1 MFEPFLDALPI
12 VFQWQ
17 NIAAMIG
24 GLVAGIVIGALPG
37 LTATMAIAVLLPLT
51 FTMQPLVALGMM
63 AGIYNGTMYGSAIPA
78 VLLRIPG
85 TPAAV
90 ATTFD
95 GYPMA
100 KKGEAGSALQ
110 VAVASSS
117 VGGMASGLALMI
129 LTPPLSLITLAFGP
143 PEVFWV
149 AVLGLT
155 CVAMLVGDDPLKGI
169 ISMLI
174 GLFLATVGID
184 QVTGYER
191 FTFGSVHML
200 HGFHIVVV
208 LIGLYA
214 MPPAIQMAEQ
224 SIRAGLGGVMPDV
237 GKPARGMLSTMSLWA
252 TWLRASVIGIMVG
265 IIPGAGGNVAAFI
278 AYAEVKR
285 NAKDPSSF
293 GKGNPAGV
301 AAAECANNAD
311 NAASLIPAL
320 TFGIPGSVVAAL
332 ILGGLLVHGLQPGP
346 QLFREAPDVVYGF
359 MLQMFL
365 TAAMLPIFGGLIATR
380 LFAHALRL
388 PRALL
393 MPIIVAFTV
402 LGCYLIQNSLVDVF
416 LMLGFGVLGYFME
429 RLNIPLAPA
438 TLGVILGTLAEWNFR
453 LSLILGRGSPEILY
467 TRPISQVL
475 IVLCLL
481 ILLYPVIRA
490 VILRRRAA
498 RAETRAE

>member
-17 NIAAMIG
+17 NLAAMVG

-37 LTATMAIAVLLPLT
+37 LTATMAIAVLLPMT
-51 FTMQPLVALGMM
+51 FTLQPLVALGMM
-63 AGIYNGTMYGSAIPA
+63 AGIYNGVMYGSAIPA

-100 KKGEAGSALQ
+100 RKGEAATALQ
-110 VAVASSS
+110 VAVASSA

-155 CVAMLVGDDPLKGI
+155 SVAMLVGHDPLKGI
-169 ISMLI
+169 ISMAL
-174 GLFLATVGID
+174 GLFLATFGID
-184 QVTGYER
+184 QVTGHER

-214 MPPAIQMAEQ
+214 VPPAIQMAEQ
-224 SIRAGLGGVMPDV
+224 SIRGGLGAVLPEM
-237 GKPARGMLSTMSLWA
+237 GKPAHSIWATISLWA
-252 TWLRASVIGIMVG
+252 TWVRSSLIGIIVG

-278 AYAEVKR
+278 AYAEAKR
-285 NAKDPSSF
+285 NAKDPASF

-320 TFGIPGSVVAAL
+320 TFGIPGNVVAAL

-346 QLFREAPDVVYGF
+346 QLFRDAPDVVYGF

-380 LFAHALRL
+380 LFAQALRL

-393 MPIIVAFTV
+393 MPIILSFTV
-402 LGCYLIQNSLVDVF
+402 LGCYLIQNSIVDVY
-416 LMLGFGVLGYFME
+416 LMLGFGVLGYVME
-429 RLNIPLAPA
+429 RLDIPLAPA

-453 LSLILGRGSPEILY
+453 LSLILGRGSPEILF
-467 TRPISQVL
+467 TRPISQIL
-475 IVLCLL
+475 IVMCVAF
-481 ILLYPVIRA
+481 LLYPVIRA
-490 VILRRRAA
+490 LITRRRAA
-498 RAETRAE
+498 AAAER